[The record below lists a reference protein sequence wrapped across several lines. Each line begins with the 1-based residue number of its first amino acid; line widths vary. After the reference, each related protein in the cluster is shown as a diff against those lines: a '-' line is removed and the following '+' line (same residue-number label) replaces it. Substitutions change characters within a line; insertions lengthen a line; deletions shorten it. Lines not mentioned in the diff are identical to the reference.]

1 MDVTGEMSL
10 SYLSGRAA
18 KLGFVTSRDGERE
31 RERETSG
38 GEGDETRRR
47 VKERGGTGKMKSE
60 GCWREI
66 GEEGKK

>member
-31 RERETSG
+31 R
-38 GEGDETRRR
+38 R
-47 VKERGGTGKMKSE
+47 V
-60 GCWREI
+60 
-66 GEEGKK
+66 EGKEMRPGGA

>member
-31 RERETSG
+31 RETSG

-47 VKERGGTGKMKSE
+47 VKERGGTG
-60 GCWREI
+60 
-66 GEEGKK
+66 